1 MFTQYTRELIHDK
14 SLVHSG
20 SCCFSACFFSIDLVL
35 AQLDCLLL
43 LVYGRAPFS
52 VITLALGAN
61 ASMCEDGAF
70 TPLGLCYTT
79 SLYRCLSR
87 LHREGCLPA
96 AEVEGEEDDGKT
108 GGGVYTLNV
117 TYPGL
122 ELQAFYILQSSC
134 HKTCRHTF
142 GFRS

>member
-20 SCCFSACFFSIDLVL
+20 PCCFSACFISIGLVL

-43 LVYGRAPFS
+43 LVYGRALFS

-70 TPLGLCYTT
+70 TPLGLRYTAF
-79 SLYRCLSR
+79 SYRCLSR
-87 LHREGCLPA
+87 LHRESYLPA
-96 AEVEGEEDDGKT
+96 IEVEGEEDDGKRR
-108 GGGVYTLNV
+108 GGFYTLNV

-122 ELQAFYILQSSC
+122 KLQAFYSTELVPQ
-134 HKTCRHTF
+134 KMP
-142 GFRS
+142 